1 MDQGLHPW
9 TLLSDSNMGVS
20 KNRGFPPKW
29 MFIMENPI
37 KMDDLGVPLF
47 SETSILSLGWS
58 NYGRM
63 RNFLNTPTD
72 WKRARHVLIVS
83 TLQVLKLKSLN
94 LCILFQDVPSTLVRE
109 TDDFC
114 YLAWPTCPLDFNCVV
129 VETNGHA
136 PEKKNNGIWLV
147 SFLGDGKRCIKKGHR
162 KE

>member
-1 MDQGLHPW
+1 
-9 TLLSDSNMGVS
+9 
-20 KNRGFPPKW
+20 
-29 MFIMENPI
+29 MENPI
-37 KMDDLGVPLF
+37 KMDDLEVPLF

-72 WKRARHVLIVS
+72 WKRARHVLIVG

-94 LCILFQDVPSTLVRE
+94 LCILFQDVPSTLVSE

-136 PEKKNNGIWLV
+136 RSGKKKTMVFDWWLFSGMVRDAARKGEKSRNKWTETNIY
-147 SFLGDGKRCIKKGHR
+147 IYTYI
-162 KE
+162 